1 MEQGY
6 AAAGAEEGGGAGAKA
21 GAEEGAG
28 PSGDCG
34 AGPGGDDGALGP
46 EQRTEAEQGRRVVE
60 RSRGGGGRRGEGG
73 GNGAAAG
80 RSRGSPEQGRV
91 EEEASAAS
99 RYLAIWGA
107 RGVSPAT

>member
-28 PSGDCG
+28 P
-34 AGPGGDDGALGP
+34 GGDDGARGP

-73 GNGAAAG
+73 GDGAAAG